1 MEIPVFVSTA
11 WLADRLGDAAV
22 AVVDVRP
29 PFFYAQA
36 HLPGAV
42 SLPIF
47 LFSDPSGPPPAA
59 SFRERLGQLGISAET
74 RVVACDDGASP
85 MAARLFWVLQ
95 AIGHRRCS
103 ILDGGITRWMH
114 EGRETETPPTERAR
128 TVYGSQPIDPSV
140 RLDMGAMR
148 EIVNRREALIL
159 DVRSPAEYLGY
170 QATAAR
176 NGHIPG
182 AINVEWSTAL
192 GESEGLPA
200 LEDDSFLRSLYEG
213 AGVTFNR
220 PVVVYC
226 QSGARASHTFA
237 VLKHLGFANVATYSA
252 GWQEWGNTPHL
263 PVEE

>member
-11 WLADRLGDAAV
+11 WLGDQLGDAAV

-59 SFRERLGQLGISAET
+59 SFRERLGQLGISAEMH
-74 RVVACDDGASP
+74 VVACDDGASP
-85 MAARLFWVLQ
+85 MAGRLFWVLQ
-95 AIGHRRCS
+95 AIGHSRCS

-114 EGRETETPPTERAR
+114 EGRETETAPSQPAR
-128 TVYGSQPIDPSV
+128 TAYGSRPIDPSV

-148 EIVNRREALIL
+148 EIVNRQDAVIL
-159 DVRSPAEYLGY
+159 DVRSPAEYLGT

-182 AINVEWSTAL
+182 ALNVEWSNAL
-192 GESEGLPA
+192 GEVEGLPA
-200 LEDDSFLRSLYEG
+200 LDDEASLRSLYHA
-213 AGVTFNR
+213 AGVTSNR
-220 PVVVYC
+220 QVVVYC

-237 VLKHLGFANVATYSA
+237 VLKHLGYANVAAYSA

>member
-128 TVYGSQPIDPSV
+128 TVYDSQPIDPSV